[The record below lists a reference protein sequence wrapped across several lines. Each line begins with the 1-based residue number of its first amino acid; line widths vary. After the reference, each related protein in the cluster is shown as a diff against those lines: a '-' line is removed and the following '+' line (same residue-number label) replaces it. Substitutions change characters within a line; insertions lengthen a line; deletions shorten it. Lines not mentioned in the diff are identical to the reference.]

1 MMAIDPISAKASKT
15 AAHAGLVCVDQSHFF
30 PTALLLTDNCST
42 VKSGMRL

>member
-42 VKSGMRL
+42 EKSGMRL